1 MSFSSKQ
8 VDPPFAAAG
17 PPRAAPCRPD
27 DPFRALDE
35 LMEVLE
41 ALCPA
46 LPEPPIRRIGTD
58 YRL

>member
-1 MSFSSKQ
+1 MASSKKS
-8 VDPPFAAAG
+8 VEAPIAAG
-17 PPRAAPCRPD
+17 GPPPAPPWRPE
-27 DPFRALDE
+27 DPFLALDE

-46 LPEPPIRRIGTD
+46 MPEPPIRAIGTD

>member
-1 MSFSSKQ
+1 MSFSKKR
-8 VDPPFAAAG
+8 VDAPIAAG
-17 PPRAAPCRPD
+17 GPPPMPPWRPH